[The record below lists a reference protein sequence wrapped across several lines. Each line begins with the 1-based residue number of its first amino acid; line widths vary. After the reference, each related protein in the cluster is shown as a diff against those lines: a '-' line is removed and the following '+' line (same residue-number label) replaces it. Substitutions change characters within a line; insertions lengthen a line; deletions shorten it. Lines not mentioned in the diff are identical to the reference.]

1 MICMKRITVSVPDDL
16 VDEARRAVER
26 GEAASVSG
34 YVTAALRDYGQGET
48 LRELLDRWDRELG
61 PVPSEIAAEV
71 DREFEKFFGPLPE
84 DGR

>member
-34 YVTAALRDYGQGET
+34 YVTAALRDYGEGKT
-48 LRELLDRWDRELG
+48 LRELLDEWDREFG
-61 PVPSEIAAEV
+61 PVPPDVAAEV
-71 DREFEKFFGPLPE
+71 DREFEKFFGPLPR

>member
-1 MICMKRITVSVPDDL
+1 MICMKRITVSLPDRL

-34 YVTAALRDYGQGET
+34 YVTAALRDFGEGQT
-48 LRELLDRWDRELG
+48 LRELLDEWDRELG
-61 PVPSEIAAEV
+61 PVPPEVAAEV
-71 DREFEKFFGPLPE
+71 DREFEKFFGPLPQ